1 MDGPLHRYI
10 FDKTSLISHDNCRGN
25 FRTSNAVDAA
35 LALRCQKC
43 IIIFI
48 ILIWG
53 KNESVGQM
61 KKIILLFS
69 FLEKKGRSGPLN
81 YSSNW
86 CRLNAKMFFTY
97 AHCSH
102 QLHCMSLS
110 MLVRNAFPDHVP
122 LHYELIIVIIMI
134 FEN

>member
-1 MDGPLHRYI
+1 MIPPYPTPAWRYLWMAPYTDVFFFCIFVFCI
-10 FDKTSLISHDNCRGN
+10 FDKTLLISHDNCRGN

-86 CRLNAKMFFTY
+86 CRLIDIFMY
-97 AHCSH
+97 
-102 QLHCMSLS
+102 
-110 MLVRNAFPDHVP
+110 
-122 LHYELIIVIIMI
+122 IVLL
-134 FEN
+134 FWVDRYLLYYFW

>member
-1 MDGPLHRYI
+1 MDGPLHGYI
-10 FDKTSLISHDNCRGN
+10 FDFPTIQGN

-35 LALRCQKC
+35 LALRCQKR

-81 YSSNW
+81 DSSTW
-86 CRLNAKMFFTY
+86 CRLRAY
-97 AHCSH
+97 RA
-102 QLHCMSLS
+102 L
-110 MLVRNAFPDHVP
+110 P
-122 LHYELIIVIIMI
+122 ELYSVV
-134 FEN
+134 ENEI